1 MMMRS
6 NYFYGIICIVLLS
19 SCMAPKHRV
28 PRHALAQKFN
38 NQCTIS
44 ADEPLINWWQESC
57 DPILITLI
65 KTALSYNYDLRIA
78 MESVEFT
85 RARYKLAVAQ
95 FYPQINVEAI
105 ANKSQLSLALLEN
118 KFYAPL
124 NKFSLFEIGL
134 DSFWELDFWGR
145 LWYQKATQ
153 KAFFEAQIEQMRG
166 VYITVI
172 ADVARIYTD
181 WCAFSQRLV
190 CALEQEEIQKQK
202 TMIITDKFYAGLV
215 SIIDYELQLEQQC
228 NAADLVRTLYEAKA
242 VAYHALLVLLGMQ
255 QDTVLA
261 LDSDVISLADVPLAV
276 GVPSDILR
284 RRPDIREAERVLA
297 AQNASIG
304 AACAE
309 WFPRFTLFGGI
320 GTAGNGASQWY
331 QKDSLAWTMGPSIT
345 WPLINFGR
353 VKAQIKEAEAQ
364 KRKAAL
370 MYSKVVITALKDVE
384 DALVIYFTAKA
395 QQEIA
400 RVRYDAAH
408 RTYILVSDKVES
420 GLAQLINQL
429 DAALNVLAQRQECII
444 RKHAAAYGVI
454 AIYKALGGGW

>member
-1 MMMRS
+1 
-6 NYFYGIICIVLLS
+6 
-19 SCMAPKHRV
+19 
-28 PRHALAQKFN
+28 
-38 NQCTIS
+38 
-44 ADEPLINWWQESC
+44 
-57 DPILITLI
+57 
-65 KTALSYNYDLRIA
+65 
-78 MESVEFT
+78 
-85 RARYKLAVAQ
+85 
-95 FYPQINVEAI
+95 
-105 ANKSQLSLALLEN
+105 
-118 KFYAPL
+118 
-124 NKFSLFEIGL
+124 
-134 DSFWELDFWGR
+134 
-145 LWYQKATQ
+145 
-153 KAFFEAQIEQMRG
+153 MRG

-395 QQEIA
+395 QQEIRLSPGA
-400 RVRYDAAH
+400 
-408 RTYILVSDKVES
+408 
-420 GLAQLINQL
+420 
-429 DAALNVLAQRQECII
+429 
-444 RKHAAAYGVI
+444 
-454 AIYKALGGGW
+454 KA

>member
-1 MMMRS
+1 MRS
-6 NYFYGIICIVLLS
+6 NYFYALISAIFLS
-19 SCMAPKHRV
+19 SCMGPKHRV
-28 PRHALAQKFN
+28 PRHSLPQKFN
-38 NQCTIS
+38 NQCTIPS
-44 ADEPLINWWQESC
+44 EGPLITWWQESC
-57 DPILITLI
+57 DPTLITLI
-65 KTALSYNYDLRIA
+65 KTALSYNYDLSIA

-85 RARYKLAVAQ
+85 RARYRLAVAQ
-95 FYPQINVEAI
+95 FYPQINVDAR
-105 ANKSQLSLALLEN
+105 AHKSQVSLALLQN
-118 KFYAPL
+118 KFYTPQ

-153 KAFFEAQIEQMRG
+153 KAFFQAEIEEMRG

-181 WCAFSQRLV
+181 WCAFSQRLI
-190 CALEQEEIQKQK
+190 CAIEQEKIQQQK
-202 TMIITDKFYAGLV
+202 TMIITDKFHAGLV
-215 SIIDYELQLEQQC
+215 SLIDYELQLQQAC
-228 NAADLVRTLYEAKA
+228 NAADLVRSLCEAKA
-242 VAYHALLVLLGMQ
+242 QAYHGLLVLLGMQ
-255 QDTVLA
+255 QDIRLP
-261 LDSDVISLADVPLAV
+261 LESDSISLADVPLAI
-276 GVPSDILR
+276 GIPSDILR
-284 RRPDIREAERVLA
+284 RRPDIRQAERVLA
-297 AQNASIG
+297 AHNASIG

-320 GTAGNGASQWY
+320 ATVGNSASQWY
-331 QKDSLAWTMGPSIT
+331 QKDSLAWTVGPSLA

-400 RVRYDAAH
+400 RTRYDAA
-408 RTYILVSDKVES
+408 RRVYNLMLDKVES
-420 GLAQLINQL
+420 GLSPLINQL
-429 DAALNVLAQRQECII
+429 DAAANVLEQKQECII

-454 AIYKALGGGW
+454 AVYKALGGGW